1 METKTPKKNYN
12 KPHLKCHGSLKEITK
27 ATGEGPG
34 GDGGV
39 YKPSGP

>member
-1 METKTPKKNYN
+1 MEKTRNPKKYH
-12 KPHLKCHGSLKEITK
+12 KPEIKCHGSLKEITK

-39 YKPSGP
+39 YKPSIT